1 MKIPLFSYID
11 DAIALKHELRFE
23 IEEAQHALDSFF
35 EQSFEHKDCFV
46 NYTSRVKADDGLKEK
61 IIRQNLLHMVS
72 AEGLFAH
79 ISDLIGSRIECRF
92 ISDEEKI
99 YRELFKLFPKKRSDG
114 FYQCDRDPRIELR
127 LDEPQPKSQKNGY
140 RSYRIDGHFLGE
152 RVLNFELQ
160 IKSIVNVFWNEID
173 HKILYKNYNYVLTE
187 KFVHDIM
194 DSIMGDLVIIDR
206 QMEMLYD
213 QLRTLDSPQQF
224 QARDQLKIMIG
235 RLVQDAYLLPL
246 REQYGVS
253 FDFRLAIDLITDFLF
268 ARVEYESREQYA
280 TEFLRIMNDAFSGQR
295 VLELF
300 GERIVFDPPVHYHD
314 PMTQDFGKRLETVA
328 NEDILWNL
336 LVHILLDLNTHMK
349 PRYLYRTFVDYLYFR
364 VIDSVREAF
373 REEGIS
379 IEEQEALIDAMTSG
393 YLEHATAYRLLPQD
407 FTAAG
412 TASLKR
418 NVAVTLRTES
428 VEDPEAVLSH
438 FRRFYPLRRKK
449 TTTEEEREEAPK
461 ESENSAEAGSEK
473 DLNQKE

>member
-11 DAIALKHELRFE
+11 EAIELKHSLRFE
-23 IEEAQHALDSFF
+23 IEEAQQAIDSFF
-35 EQSFEHKDCFV
+35 EQSFGHMDSFV
-46 NYTSRVKADDGLKEK
+46 NYTSRVKADDSLKEK
-61 IIRQNLLHMVS
+61 IIRQNLLYTVS
-72 AEGLFAH
+72 AEQLFGH

-92 ISDEEKI
+92 IRDEEQI
-99 YRELFKLFPKKRSDG
+99 YRTLFKLFPTKRSDG

-127 LDEPQPKSQKNGY
+127 LDEAQPKNQKNGY
-140 RSYRIDGHFLGE
+140 RSYRVDGHFLGK

-213 QLRTLDSPQQF
+213 QLGTLDSPDQF
-224 QARDQLKIMIG
+224 QARDQLKTMIG

-246 REQYGVS
+246 REQYHVS

-280 TEFLRIMNDAFSGQR
+280 TEFLRIMDDAFSGQR

-300 GERIVFDPPVHYHD
+300 GERITFDSPIHYHD
-314 PMTQDFGKRLETVA
+314 PMTASFGARLERIA

-336 LVHILLDLNTHMK
+336 LVHILFDLNTHMK
-349 PRYLYRTFVDYLYFR
+349 PRELFRTFVDYLYFR
-364 VIDSVREAF
+364 VINAIREAY
-373 REEGIS
+373 REEGRNVEKA
-379 IEEQEALIDAMTSG
+379 EELIDAMTEG
-393 YLEHATAYRLLPQD
+393 YLQHATMARLLPQD
-407 FTAAG
+407 FIRAG

-418 NVAVTLRTES
+418 NVSVTLRTE
-428 VEDPEAVLSH
+428 DPNDKEAILAH
-438 FRRFYPLRRKK
+438 FRRFYPLRALE
-449 TTTEEEREEAPK
+449 TVEDEEK
-461 ESENSAEAGSEK
+461 HENG
-473 DLNQKE
+473 D